1 MQAGATCITADDL
14 TVENNFELLKYIC
27 YPTTIMKR
35 VIAILLLAALLAAFC
50 LPGVKHVVH
59 SASLLQRAK
68 AGPCVVVQLY

>member
-50 LPGVKHVVH
+50 
-59 SASLLQRAK
+59 
-68 AGPCVVVQLY
+68 